1 MRIKLLFLFFPLF
14 IFAQSNDNYVELN
27 SIPKQTETLIIKTAP
42 FSVLKNHADYNSMH
56 SLLQASKELSHAG
69 KITPSLSI
77 ENNMRVTSYNETI
90 KIGGLYAE
98 YEIINPEAITNNDI
112 ILEDNIYKV
121 RQNASETIFI
131 KKDELIIA
139 PLSIHKHG
147 LQTTFYID
155 RSLFNADAE
164 TNISQFFI
172 DFDTGDGFQ
181 AVNFNTPIP
190 INYNTSGTKQL
201 TFKVH
206 LTSGEQKTT
215 NSQLIVHGNTQT
227 ENQQSAQGIP
237 ASISP
242 DLSIYT
248 GATSFAGMGEYEVF
262 LGAGNTDIMKPIIV
276 IDGFDPSDTRGIS
289 DIYDLLTYTDTNG
302 ATQNLADRIRAEENF
317 DVIVLNL
324 PQYLR
329 LADNTLQLVSTVMD
343 TNGDMIIDEDDYPTG
358 STLVDGGADYIERN
372 AMILVELINT
382 INSQKVGNEQNV
394 IIGPSMGG
402 LISRYALNYMESE
415 PTLDH
420 DTRLWI
426 SFDSPHLGANVPI
439 GFQHL
444 FNYLAYGLDV
454 WVGDFSV
461 ESLRPIVDG
470 MLKSPAARQML
481 TDHMEAHLQSG
492 QIAEFDNNIVL
503 PTAHPFNGLFFN
515 RINSLTTSGFPE
527 NLRKISIING
537 SGNGL
542 PYQDKNGGNI
552 LPGRQVLDITIYG
565 VALLTDA
572 HLKVW
577 YTHEANVN
585 DEVSNIWIDAP
596 FLCFCDINAAADSR
610 SQTYSD
616 GIDAAMGGLFDL
628 GALSG
633 SFAGG
638 DPTIDAFFAGLQTDY
653 FNFIP
658 TISSMALKNQ
668 NDWYASPN
676 PNNGT
681 TANQSPFDAWYMPT
695 TNEGHVVLTDP
706 NAQFAWNE
714 IVSPTL
720 NIQSDIQSNY
730 IQLAENPIK
739 NTLKLLVKKPIDK
752 LAISI
757 YDISGRNVFEE
768 KETSIQSTLKIPIS
782 FQSGMY
788 VLHLQY
794 DGKKEIKKI
803 IIE

>member
-1 MRIKLLFLFFPLF
+1 MKLKLLVFLFPLCLL
-14 IFAQSNDNYVELN
+14 AQVNSNYVELN
-27 SIPKQTETLIIKTAP
+27 SIPKQTETLVTETAP
-42 FSVLKNHADYNSMH
+42 FSVLKNHADYQSMH
-56 SLLQASKELSHAG
+56 SLLQAAKELSHAG
-69 KITPSLSI
+69 KTTPFLSI
-77 ENNMRVTSYNETI
+77 ENNMRITSYNETI

-98 YEIINPEAITNNDI
+98 YEMVNPEAITNNDV
-112 ILEDNIYKV
+112 ILEGNTYKV
-121 RQNASETIFI
+121 RQSASETVFT
-131 KKDELIIA
+131 KKEELIIS
-139 PLSIHKHG
+139 PLSTHKHG
-147 LQTTFYID
+147 MFTTFYVD
-155 RSLFNADAE
+155 RNLFNTEAIENFA
-164 TNISQFFI
+164 QFFI
-172 DFDTGDGFQ
+172 DFDNGDGFQ
-181 AVNFNTPIP
+181 LIDFDAPIL
-190 INYNTSGTKQL
+190 INYNSAGKKQL
-201 TFKVH
+201 QFKVR
-206 LTSGEQKTT
+206 LTSGEQKIT
-215 NSQLIVHGNTQT
+215 SAQLIVHGNSQA
-227 ENQQSAQGIP
+227 ENPENSQGIQ

-248 GATSFAGMGEYEVF
+248 GATSFAGLGEYQVF
-262 LGAGNTDIMKPIIV
+262 LGAGNTDIIKPIIV

-289 DIYDLLTYTDTNG
+289 DVYDLLTYTDNNG
-302 ATQNLADRIRAEENF
+302 MTQNLADRIRAEENF

-329 LADNTLQLVSTVMD
+329 LADNTLQLLSDVTD
-343 TNGDMIIDEDDYPTG
+343 TNNDMIIDENDYPAG

-382 INSQKVGNEQNV
+382 INSQKVGTEQNV

-402 LISRYALNYMESE
+402 LISRYALNYMENA

-444 FNYLAYGLDV
+444 FNYLAYGLDT

-492 QIAEFDNNIVL
+492 QIAEFDNSIVL
-503 PTAHPFNGLFFN
+503 PTAHPFSGLFFN
-515 RINSLTTSGFPE
+515 RINGLTTSGYPE
-527 NLRKISIING
+527 SLRKISIING
-537 SGNGL
+537 SGNGAY
-542 PYQDKNGGNI
+542 YQDKNGANV
-552 LPGRQVLDITIYG
+552 LPGRQVLDVTING

-577 YTHEANVN
+577 YTHDANVN

-596 FLCFCDINAAADSR
+596 FLCFCDINANANSR
-610 SQTYSD
+610 SHSYSN

-658 TISSMALKNQ
+658 TISSMGLKNQ
-668 NDWYASPN
+668 NNWYAVPN
-676 PNNGT
+676 PNNGSIV
-681 TANQSPFDAWYMPT
+681 NESPFDAWYMPP
-695 TNEGHVVLTDP
+695 TNEGHVILTDP
-706 NAQFAWNE
+706 NVQFAWNE
-714 IVSPTL
+714 IVAPTL
-720 NIQSDIQSNY
+720 STPIFEQSNT

-739 NTLKLLVKKPIDK
+739 NSLKLIIKKPIDE

-757 YDISGRNVFEE
+757 YDVSGRNIFATT
-768 KETSIQSTLKIPIS
+768 ETSIQSTLEVPIS
-782 FQSGMY
+782 LQSGVY
-788 VLHLQY
+788 LAHLSY
-794 DGKKEIKKI
+794 EGKKEIKKL